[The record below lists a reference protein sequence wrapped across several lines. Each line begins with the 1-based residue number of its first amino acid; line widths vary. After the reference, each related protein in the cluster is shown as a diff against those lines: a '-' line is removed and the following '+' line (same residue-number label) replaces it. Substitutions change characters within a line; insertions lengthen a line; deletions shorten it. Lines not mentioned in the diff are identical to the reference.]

1 MAFLKEHANNVKFL
15 GFVNV
20 YIKPN
25 AERTIQAF
33 NVVGMVL
40 FRFSRSTMELGSLVV
55 SREMRNS
62 SMQERLIQIVQI
74 LQLRH
79 HNRAHVQFSIPSSN
93 SEAKHSLKWKTSS
106 PSPVK
111 NTDYGKVLLKA
122 DLDEAPLLNQYA

>member
-1 MAFLKEHANNVKFL
+1 MWRAVTSVLDNESRSTGYGLAFLKEHANDVEFL

-40 FRFSRSTMELGSLVV
+40 FRFSRNTTELGSLVV

-62 SMQERLIQIVQI
+62 SMQERLI
-74 LQLRH
+74 
-79 HNRAHVQFSIPSSN
+79 
-93 SEAKHSLKWKTSS
+93 
-106 PSPVK
+106 
-111 NTDYGKVLLKA
+111 
-122 DLDEAPLLNQYA
+122 